1 MLLFAKLVGGG
12 WLLPSFLSF
21 PSFVCLVVFLT
32 HIHSITYPLKFGLV
46 GNIFVFFFFSA
57 HIHTLRCII
66 RRKGGMDHHDTQK
79 ETQISLDG
87 SSFWVGW
94 GSAEAEFF

>member
-1 MLLFAKLVGGG
+1 MLLFAKLVGRG

-46 GNIFVFFFFSA
+46 GNIFVFLFFFGTHS
-57 HIHTLRCII
+57 HTALHYREG
-66 RRKGGMDHHDTQK
+66 RG
-79 ETQISLDG
+79 
-87 SSFWVGW
+87 
-94 GSAEAEFF
+94 